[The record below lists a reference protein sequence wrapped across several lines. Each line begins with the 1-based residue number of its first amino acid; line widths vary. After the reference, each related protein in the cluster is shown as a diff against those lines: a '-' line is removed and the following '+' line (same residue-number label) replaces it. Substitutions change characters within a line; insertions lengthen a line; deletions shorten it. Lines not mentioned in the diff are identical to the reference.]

1 MSDYNVQERINT
13 LLTEI
18 DAVICTERLVKIKE
32 ELIELSTHINKP
44 SKRADKKSLHAQDV
58 VVEVEVEP
66 TATQEPLDHPSPP
79 PPQVQDVLE
88 AFQRKMGELMS
99 SSDE

>member
-44 SKRADKKSLHAQDV
+44 SKRAGKKSLHAQDV
-58 VVEVEVEP
+58 VVEVEAEP
-66 TATQEPLDHPSPP
+66 MATQEPLDHPSPP
-79 PPQVQDVLE
+79 PTQVQDVLE